1 MSVQLVL
8 SLAALWGAQAVV
20 QDQADQPWSDQPA
33 IPVSW
38 VSFTPDE
45 TIAVFG
51 QHDENWDQHRV
62 MMSVRSSQGWQAA
75 RPVEIDGAPW
85 PTQMRAMRFSPD
97 GRGAVF
103 SSAPLPGETRDDW
116 DLWYVHWHNGRFVA
130 ARRLESPVNSSAH
143 DVHASIAA
151 NGTIYFASRRRGGA
165 GESDLYRAIPD
176 LAAGWRVERL
186 RALSSAYS
194 EADIYVA
201 PDEEYVIFARTD
213 APDGQGGDDL
223 YISRANG
230 EGWSDPVPLGEDV
243 NSPEYEYGA
252 WVNATG
258 DLLWF
263 TAFRDGIY
271 QPVQV
276 VMPEE

>member
-1 MSVQLVL
+1 MSVQLVF
-8 SLAALWGAQAVV
+8 SLAALLGAQAVEV
-20 QDQADQPWSDQPA
+20 AETDQPWSDQPDA
-33 IPVSW
+33 HVSW

-45 TIAVFG
+45 TVALFG
-51 QHDENWDQHRV
+51 RHDSDWDAHQV
-62 MMSVRSSQGWQAA
+62 MMSVRSPQGWQTP

-85 PTQMRAMRFSPD
+85 PAQMRAMRFSPD

-103 SSAPLPGETRDDW
+103 SSAPLPGETRTDW
-116 DLWYVHWHNGRFVA
+116 DLWFVHWHDGRFVA
-130 ARRLESPVNSSAH
+130 ARRLENPVNSSAH

-194 EADIYVA
+194 EADIFVA
-201 PDEEYVIFARTD
+201 PDETYVIFARTD

-223 YISRANG
+223 YISQASDA
-230 EGWSDPVPLGEDV
+230 GWSEPIPLGEDV
-243 NSPEYEYGA
+243 NSPGYEYGA
-252 WVNATG
+252 WVNAAG
-258 DLLWF
+258 DRLWF
-263 TAFRDGIY
+263 TGFRDGVYRQI
-271 QPVQV
+271 QIAL
-276 VMPEE
+276 PEE

>member
-8 SLAALWGAQAVV
+8 SLVALWGAQAVEV
-20 QDQADQPWSDQPA
+20 TETDQPWSDQPDA
-33 IPVSW
+33 HVSW

-45 TIAVFG
+45 TIALFG
-51 QHDENWDQHRV
+51 HHDDNWDNHRV
-62 MMSVRSSQGWQAA
+62 MMSVRSPQGWQTP

-103 SSAPLPGETRDDW
+103 SSAPLPGETREDW
-116 DLWYVHWHNGRFVA
+116 DLWFVHWHDGRFVA

-151 NGTIYFASRRRGGA
+151 NGTIYFASRRDGGA

-186 RALSSAYS
+186 RALSSQYS

-201 PDEEYVIFARTD
+201 PDEAYVIFARTD

-223 YISRANG
+223 YISQARDG
-230 EGWSDPVPLGEDV
+230 GWSEPTPLGEDV
-243 NSPEYEYGA
+243 NTPGYEYGA
-252 WVNATG
+252 WVNAAGDHLRFTG
-258 DLLWF
+258 
-263 TAFRDGIY
+263 FRDEVY
-271 QPVQV
+271 QQIQV
-276 VMPEE
+276 ALPEE